1 MCPNWDRYMN
11 SMIFGVDGNGVDG
24 NGIDGNGVAIVSELM
39 NNRDEFPLAFVK
51 FLR

>member
-11 SMIFGVDGNGVDG
+11 SMIFGV
-24 NGIDGNGVAIVSELM
+24 DGNGVAIVSELM

-51 FLR
+51 FHR